1 MMIPILSFLI
11 IACSSGPGAPIK
23 KDTAYITKRA
33 SFSTIPSK
41 EKDYYANAIKPLYQ
55 SLLLKSGFNGS
66 ILLAKNGEVVFEDY
80 HGLINFKTK
89 APITSSTP
97 FHVAS
102 ISKTFTATVIL
113 HLMEQGKI
121 ALEDHVEKYLPT
133 FPYRNIT
140 IKDLLSHRSGLP
152 KYDHFMQA
160 TSTIVTT
167 VKNKRGKLV
176 KRRTTIKTPL
186 QFTGLAS
193 NQDVLQFMIT
203 NRPPLEAM
211 PDHRYSYCNT
221 NYAMLALV
229 IEKIT
234 QTPFPEYMLTNV
246 FKPLGMNNTYI
257 FSIKD
262 TANYV
267 PSYNYNN
274 APFKLEKLDC
284 VYGDKNVYTTVRDL
298 LLWDIALNQ
307 GSFVSTKTL
316 EMAYQPYSNEHRGTK
331 NYGLGWHLFINPP
344 DPTIVYH
351 NGWWHGNNAVFKRLL
366 ANSATVIILG
376 NKFNRNIWSAGKMSS
391 VFTGHADT
399 TLLEE

>member
-1 MMIPILSFLI
+1 MMIPLLTFLI
-11 IACSSGPGAPIK
+11 IACNSAPGTEK
-23 KDTAYITKRA
+23 KDSVRA
-33 SFSTIPSK
+33 VTPATFSSLPSK
-41 EKDYYANAIKPLYQ
+41 EKEYYTNAITPLYQ
-55 SLLLKSGFNGS
+55 SLLLKKGFNGS

-80 HGLINFKTK
+80 HGSINLKTK
-89 APITSSTP
+89 EPITANTP

-102 ISKTFTATVIL
+102 VSKTFTATVIL
-113 HLMEQGKI
+113 HLMEEGKI
-121 ALEDHVEKYLPT
+121 ALEDPVEKYLPS
-133 FPYRNIT
+133 FPYKNIT
-140 IKDLLSHRSGLP
+140 IKDLLTHRSGLP
-152 KYDHFMQA
+152 KYDHFMED
-160 TSTIVTT
+160 TRTIITT
-167 VKNKRGKLV
+167 VKNKKGKLV
-176 KRRTTIKTPL
+176 KRRTTVKTPV
-186 QFTGLAS
+186 QTTGIAS

-203 NRPPLEAM
+203 NRPALESL
-211 PDHRYSYCNT
+211 PNHRFSYCNT

-234 QTPFPEYMLTNV
+234 QTPFPEYMLINV
-246 FKPLGMNNTYI
+246 FKPLGMRNTYV

-262 TANYV
+262 TGNYV

-284 VYGDKNVYTTVRDL
+284 IYGDKNVYTTVRDL

-307 GSFVSTKTL
+307 GTYVSTKTL
-316 EMAYQPYSNEHRGTK
+316 ELAYQPYSNEHRGNK

-351 NGWWHGNNAVFKRLL
+351 NGWWHGNNAVFKRLI